1 MLLSQPRDQSYDVQS
16 ALSETS
22 RFDPTSNSKVE
33 HNIHGDHHN
42 FLGSRGRWRH
52 VLSCLM
58 VFIQTLAELGASQ
71 NCLYYSREYKT
82 YSFLPP
88 PKRVQKIYGVIP
100 IVCIVEIHEIVHVPY
115 ILGPSC
121 IFHDSFT
128 HNQFLD

>member
-88 PKRVQKIYGVIP
+88 PKRVQKYTESYLSSVLLRFVKLFMFHIFWAHPVYFRIP
-100 IVCIVEIHEIVHVPY
+100 LLITN
-115 ILGPSC
+115 
-121 IFHDSFT
+121 F
-128 HNQFLD
+128 